1 MKSLNTLDRTP
12 LTPTNDGAGNLCKCS
27 DLK

>member
-1 MKSLNTLDRTP
+1 MKSLNTLDRAT
-12 LTPTNDGAGNLCKCS
+12 LAPTNDGTGNLCKCS